1 MATFKHN
8 KRRDSGLV
16 YEFLVRHLSKAMVNG
31 DRHNYQKCLEIVRK
45 YYGDGTALAEERE
58 LFDVIKNTR
67 GVTEQAARRI
77 LSEVQRAARALDSKK
92 IDIKKSNL
100 IKEINYT
107 FGKGFFTQY
116 RIPEYRLLASIQ
128 MMINASQKENRLTES
143 VQKIQ
148 LEEGLVKYMTTK
160 GTFSESMTQKSEVDQ
175 LVMAMVAKRFNE
187 KYSKSLSSPQ
197 KVLLE
202 KYIRAQVTSDE
213 KPLNDFMLEESKRIN
228 IVLKMA
234 RDMKEFSDDGIMK
247 ERLEQAEKTFSTMR
261 LNGANEK
268 TVEEMMLFQRLAEEV
283 QSND

>member
-8 KRRDSGLV
+8 KKRDTGLV
-16 YEFLVRHLSKAMVNG
+16 YEFLVRRLSKAM
-31 DRHNYQKCLEIVRK
+31 LEKDNTTTRKALDIVHK
-45 YYGDGTALAEERE
+45 YYGEGTPLAQERE

-67 GVTEQAARRI
+67 GVTEASARRI
-77 LSEVQRAARALDSKK
+77 MLEVQKAARELDVKK

-107 FGKGFFTQY
+107 FGKDFFSEH

-128 MMINASQKENRLTES
+128 MVIDSSRTQTRLTES

-148 LEEGLVKYMTTK
+148 LEEGLIRYMTTR
-160 GTFSESMTQKSEVDQ
+160 GSFQETVAVKSEVDA

-187 KYSKSLSSPQ
+187 KYSKSLIGPQ

-202 KYIRAQVTSDE
+202 KFIRAQVTGDR
-213 KPLNDFMLEESKRIN
+213 KPLTEYLTSEQARISQALAKARDLKE
-228 IVLKMA
+228 VVEDKKMA
-234 RDMKEFSDDGIMK
+234 EKLDEAAGLFNKIIGKGDD
-247 ERLEQAEKTFSTMR
+247 A
-261 LNGANEK
+261 
-268 TVEEMMLFQRLAEEV
+268 VEEIMTYQKLVEEV